1 MPHWGRQP
9 GVKSIK
15 SHGQR
20 EKGVGYEIESDS
32 TDEEEM
38 SILATR
44 SHSTGR
50 ATLSG
55 DNLSHY
61 RSGKNKIRGPDDSI
75 ETSDSCISLAQL
87 TSRERPSS
95 HLQSALSRIRR
106 AQEKGKNDVKLS
118 KEELSALELRRRQ
131 LQNTARSKD
140 YQESESEDEQSRTIA
155 VPLSSAIISDQSA
168 MGYQRRDKLRNSGG
182 SESKPASSSH
192 SSSKIIKGPDGKLY
206 APLESLNQLQTTQ
219 RSFAPCVNDT
229 SSSFNDQAGFKRN
242 TSDDAR
248 QTFSN
253 GSYSSKYD
261 RSPISSTYPS
271 HSDDPF
277 NHSTSSN
284 ASVNLTHR
292 SAPQTTL
299 GSPDIP
305 FSPFLRSHTS
315 SYHNDTTDIKKKHVK
330 GRETEE
336 SFVNDFDYAK
346 EEIGQSSE
354 QEFAMTQTS
363 QGTPPT
369 RRSTRK
375 RRPVKGY
382 S

>member
-1 MPHWGRQP
+1 MAF
-9 GVKSIK
+9 
-15 SHGQR
+15 
-20 EKGVGYEIESDS
+20 EIESDN

-38 SILATR
+38 NILAAR
-44 SHSTGR
+44 NHNAGR
-50 ATLSG
+50 AALSEN
-55 DNLSHY
+55 NLPHH
-61 RSGKNKIRGPDDSI
+61 RSGKNIKRGTNESI
-75 ETSDSCISLAQL
+75 ETSDSCISLAQQ
-87 TSRERPSS
+87 TSRERQSS

-118 KEELSALELRRRQ
+118 KEELSALEKRRKQ

-155 VPLSSAIISDQSA
+155 VPLSSAIISEQSA
-168 MGYQRRDKLRNSGG
+168 LEYQRRDKLRISGG
-182 SESKPASSSH
+182 SESKSASSSH

-206 APLESLNQLQTTQ
+206 APLESLNQLQSTH
-219 RSFAPCVNDT
+219 RSFAPCFNET
-229 SSSFNDQAGFKRN
+229 SSSFTDQAGFIRN

-253 GSYSSKYD
+253 GSYSSKFD

-277 NHSTSSN
+277 SHSMSSN

-292 SAPQTTL
+292 SAPQTSL
-299 GSPDIP
+299 GLPDIP

-315 SYHNDTTDIKKKHVK
+315 SYHNDTSDIKKQRVK

-336 SFVNDFDYAK
+336 SLDNDFDYAK

-354 QEFAMTQTS
+354 QEFAMDQTS

-375 RRPVKGY
+375 RRPVKGF